1 MITQLQ
7 LNGYLGKS
15 IGQVCQ
21 NGYANNADNHCAH
34 FVSHVLG
41 YRFGVTCQIM
51 SHGKFPGVTLRVHD
65 IFPKCRSV
73 GVWSLRPAS
82 LPTCLVFITAVS
94 HVNLAT
100 KVMSNVP
107 RKHIGIFF
115 NGFVWHYSNRQRKV
129 VKETPAQFALH
140 YPPPDNAMFYGSM
153 P

>member
-1 MITQLQ
+1 MITQQQ

-15 IGQVCQ
+15 IAQICQ
-21 NGYANNADNHCAH
+21 NGFTSNADNHCAH

-41 YRFGVTCQIM
+41 YKFGITCQIM
-51 SHGKFPGVTLRVHD
+51 GHGKIPGFSIRVQE
-65 IFPKCRSV
+65 IFPRCPSV

-82 LPTCLVFITAVS
+82 LPTCLVFITGVS
-94 HVNLAT
+94 NVNLAT

-115 NGFVWHYSNRQRKV
+115 GGFVWHYSNSQHKV
-129 VKETPAQFALH
+129 VKQSPAQFALH
-140 YPPPDNAMFYGSM
+140 YPGPDNAMFYGSM